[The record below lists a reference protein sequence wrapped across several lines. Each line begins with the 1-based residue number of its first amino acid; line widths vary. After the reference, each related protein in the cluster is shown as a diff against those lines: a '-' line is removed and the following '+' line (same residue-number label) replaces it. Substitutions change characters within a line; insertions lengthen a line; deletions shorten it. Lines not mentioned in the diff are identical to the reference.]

1 MNMTTPPL
9 EKHPWPPFVPASAQ
23 VLFLGTFPPQPKRW
37 AMNFYYPNPTNDFWR
52 IMGLIFTGDADSFYI
67 RSSRTYR
74 LDDIKRLLTEKGIA
88 LADTGVEIRRL
99 KGNASDAHLQI
110 VTPLNLQALLTD
122 MPHCHALATTGEKAA
137 TVLAELTGSAIPAIG
152 DTATVAIGDHTL
164 THYRLPSSSR
174 AYPLALD
181 KKAVF
186 YRNMFIDLGIIPS
199 TV

>member
-1 MNMTTPPL
+1 
-9 EKHPWPPFVPASAQ
+9 
-23 VLFLGTFPPQPKRW
+23 
-37 AMNFYYPNPTNDFWR
+37 MNFYYPNPTNDFWR
-52 IMGLIFTGDADSFYI
+52 IMGLIFNGDADSFYI

-74 LDDIKRLLTEKGIA
+74 LDDIKRLLIEKGIA

-110 VTPLNLQALLTD
+110 VTPLNLQALLTK
-122 MPHCHALATTGEKAA
+122 MPHCRALATTGEKAA
-137 TVLAELTGSAIPAIG
+137 TVLSELTGSNIPAIG
-152 DTATVAIGDHTL
+152 DTAEVHIGDRTL
-164 THYRLPSSSR
+164 THFRLPSSSR

-186 YRNMFIDLGIIPS
+186 YRNMFIDLGIITS